1 MLSRRLLLGLPSQ
14 LPKNRRI
21 LTQNTSKADSS
32 TNLCP
37 PERGKGP
44 ASAGR
49 GFPPGSRRID
59 VYSYKV
65 PARPE
70 AKSALQ
76 EWSRCVPLRRMRR
89 IGAT

>member
-1 MLSRRLLLGLPSQ
+1 MLSRRLLLGLPSR

-44 ASAGR
+44 VLARAE
-49 GFPPGSRRID
+49 GFPEGKY
-59 VYSYKV
+59 VFFG
-65 PARPE
+65 E
-70 AKSALQ
+70 N
-76 EWSRCVPLRRMRR
+76 
-89 IGAT
+89 GANFTNF